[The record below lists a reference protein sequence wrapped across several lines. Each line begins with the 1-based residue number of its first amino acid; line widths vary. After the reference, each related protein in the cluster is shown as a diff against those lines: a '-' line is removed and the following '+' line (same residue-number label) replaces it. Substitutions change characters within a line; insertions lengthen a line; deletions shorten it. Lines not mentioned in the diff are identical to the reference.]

1 MRKAT
6 IPDIARRAGLS
17 TATVDRALN
26 GRRGVSAANRHRVLK
41 AAEELGVLPSD
52 GMVRLPSRPAHLAF
66 LIPFGQNSFMRDMA
80 RSITTLATGLPL
92 VASCTIVT
100 MEGIGPDALERALDS
115 VPSTTHG
122 VGIVTTDEPRSRA
135 AIARLCDSGV
145 RVVTIA
151 SDLPDTPRSAYV
163 GVDNCTAGRTAGQLM
178 GLLAAGRA
186 GSVGLVLGSRRFHGH
201 SERERGFR
209 EHLRAHLPGL
219 SIARPI
225 ETGEDNR
232 RSNAATR
239 DLLRRAP
246 DLLGIYCLGAS
257 RTGLVEATQDLG
269 PKRPR
274 LIMHDLTDSS
284 RDWLRKGLVDVV
296 IDQNPRLVGE
306 QAVIHLLGSI
316 ASTTPLLSL
325 KPIEPRIILR
335 ENIPAGPA

>member
-6 IPDIARRAGLS
+6 IPDIARRAGVS

-41 AAEELGVLPSD
+41 AAKELGVLPSE
-52 GMVRLPSRPAHLAF
+52 GMVSLPSRPAHLVF

-80 RSITTLATGLPL
+80 RSITNLSTGLPL
-92 VASCTIVT
+92 VASCNIVT
-100 MEGIGPDALERALDS
+100 MDGIGPDALDRALDA
-115 VPSTTHG
+115 VALNTHG

-135 AIARLCDSGV
+135 AISRLCESGV

-151 SDLPDTPRSAYV
+151 SDLPDTPRSSYV
-163 GVDNCTAGRTAGQLM
+163 GVDNRTAGRTAGQLM
-178 GLLAAGRA
+178 GMLTQERS
-186 GSVGLVLGSRRFHGH
+186 GSVALIIGSRRFHGH
-201 SERERGFR
+201 SEREWGFR
-209 EHLRAHLPGL
+209 DYLREQLPNL
-219 SIARPI
+219 VMASAI

-232 RSNAATR
+232 RSNAAMR
-239 DLLRRAP
+239 DLLRKLP
-246 DLLGIYCLGAS
+246 DLVGIYCVGAS
-257 RTGLVEATQDLG
+257 RSGVVEAIEGLG
-269 PKRPR
+269 AGRPR

-284 RDWLRKGLVDVV
+284 RDWLTRGLVDVV

-316 ASTTPLLSL
+316 ASSAPLLTL

-335 ENIPAGPA
+335 ENIPVRAL